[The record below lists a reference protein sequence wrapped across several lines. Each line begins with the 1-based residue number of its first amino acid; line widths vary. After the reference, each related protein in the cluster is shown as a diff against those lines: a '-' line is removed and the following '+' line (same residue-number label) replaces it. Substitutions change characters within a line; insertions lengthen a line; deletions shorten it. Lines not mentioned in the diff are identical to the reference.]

1 MTAHSLGL
9 RSLILVGV
17 LGFALFLAID
27 RGLLGMALA
36 SDRSYL
42 SYIILAVYLAMSV
55 HWAYLVFVMSMD
67 RLALQSLEEKVQ
79 AGQKVEFSLD
89 AEILRMDGHKLR
101 SGLLTAH
108 LRNLMH
114 KLSQKLPQEDQT
126 ILLGVLEDEMIRQ
139 NAPGHFAA
147 DALLKLGLLG
157 TILGFI
163 LMLAPVSEIREFEP
177 AVLQQL
183 LAAMSGGMAVALIT
197 TLLGLIGSTLLN
209 LQYQVLESSGVEFI
223 NRVAILTNLHA
234 EKLYIRKNGE
244 KQ

>member
-1 MTAHSLGL
+1 MTEHSLRF
-9 RSLILVGV
+9 RSLIIIGV
-17 LGFALFLAID
+17 LVFAFYLAVD
-27 RGLLGMALA
+27 RGLLSMALE

-42 SYIILAVYLAMSV
+42 SYVILTVYLVMTL
-55 HWAYLVFVMSMD
+55 HWGFLVLNLSAD
-67 RLALQSLEEKVQ
+67 RLALQHLEQRVQ
-79 AGQKVEFSLD
+79 SGQAAGLELD
-89 AEILRMDGHKLR
+89 KGQIVVQGKAMQR
-101 SGLLTAH
+101 GLLAYF
-108 LRNLMH
+108 LQNL
-114 KLSQKLPQEDQT
+114 LSKFETRPPEEDQT
-126 ILLGVLEDEMIRQ
+126 ILLGVLEDEMLRR

-209 LQYQVLESSGVEFI
+209 FQYQILESSAVDFL
-223 NRVAILTNLHA
+223 NRVTLITNLYGA
-234 EKLYIRKNGE
+234 KLCDT
-244 KQ
+244 KQQE

>member
-1 MTAHSLGL
+1 MIEHSLRF
-9 RSLILVGV
+9 RSLIIIGV
-17 LGFALFLAID
+17 LAFAFYLAVD
-27 RGLLGMALA
+27 RGLLTMALE

-42 SYIILAVYLAMSV
+42 SYVILVVYLVMTL
-55 HWAYLVFVMSMD
+55 HWGVLVLNLSAD
-67 RLALQSLEEKVQ
+67 RVALQNLEQWVQSGQQ
-79 AGQKVEFSLD
+79 AGLLLDNGQLTVQGKVM
-89 AEILRMDGHKLR
+89 RQ
-101 SGLLTAH
+101 GLLAYF
-108 LRNLMH
+108 LRNLLD
-114 KLSQKLPQEDQT
+114 KFQNSLPEEDQT
-126 ILLGVLEDEMIRQ
+126 ILLGVLEDEMLRR

-209 LQYQVLESSGVEFI
+209 LQYQILESSAVDFI
-223 NRVAILTNLHA
+223 NRVTLITNLHGSR
-234 EKLYIRKNGE
+234 LCDT
-244 KQ
+244 KQQEQI

>member
-1 MTAHSLGL
+1 MIEHSLRL
-9 RSLILVGV
+9 RSLIIIGV
-17 LGFALFLAID
+17 LGFAFYLAVD
-27 RGLLGMALA
+27 RGLLSMALE

-42 SYIILAVYLAMSV
+42 SYVILTVYLVMTL
-55 HWAYLVFVMSMD
+55 HWGVLVLNLSAD
-67 RLALQSLEEKVQ
+67 RLALQNLEQRVQ
-79 AGQKVEFSLD
+79 SGQAAGLELNNGQIVLQGK
-89 AEILRMDGHKLR
+89 IIQRGM
-101 SGLLTAH
+101 LTYF
-108 LRNLMH
+108 LRNLLD
-114 KLSQKLPQEDQT
+114 KFDTSPPEEDQT
-126 ILLGVLEDEMIRQ
+126 ILLGVLEDEMLRR

-209 LQYQVLESSGVEFI
+209 FQYQILESSAVDFL
-223 NRVAILTNLHA
+223 NRVTLITNLHGA
-234 EKLYIRKNGE
+234 KLCDI
-244 KQ
+244 KQQEPL